1 MPQLDPVTYLTQYVY
16 LLITFVSVYFF
27 VLSFII
33 PKTLSALKVR
43 QKLNS
48 LDTDIERSTDLMFE
62 KTSVLDSESTVFS
75 QYNNLLNNNWI
86 AETSKT
92 GTTEVGSRWLISGRA
107 LQLAQVVRL
116 RKLLSEH
123 TIQKISG

>member
-123 TIQKISG
+123 TIQKIGG

>member
-43 QKLNS
+43 QKLNT
-48 LDTDIERSTDLMFE
+48 LDTDIETSTDLMFE

-123 TIQKISG
+123 TIQKIGG